1 MTRIQV
7 EVLDDADERAAKWWW
22 LFLITGIAWVLASF
36 VILAAEPSS
45 AALIAY
51 IVGIVLIAAGVNEL
65 LEIGFAQGWKWLH
78 GILGALF
85 IIAGIFAFIEPFQIF
100 GILALLIGWY
110 LLVKGT
116 FGIVFSIMFRD
127 ALPLWGLL
135 LATGIIEIVIG
146 IWAIGCP
153 GRSAALLILWV
164 GIGAMLRGITEIMFA
179 FRLRGGGS
187 GTSRPAFA

>member
-7 EVLDDADERAAKWWW
+7 EVLDDADEAGAKWWW

-65 LEIGFAQGWKWLH
+65 FEIGFAQGWKWLH

-110 LLVKGT
+110 LLIKGT
-116 FGIVFSIMFRD
+116 FGVVFSIMFRD
-127 ALPLWGLL
+127 GLPLWGLL
-135 LATGIIEIVIG
+135 LATGFIEIVIG
-146 IWAIGCP
+146 IWAIGYP

-179 FRLRGGGS
+179 FRLRGGGGAS
-187 GTSRPAFA
+187 PAFA

>member
-51 IVGIVLIAAGVNEL
+51 IVGVVLIAAGVNEL
-65 LEIGFAQGWKWLH
+65 FEIGFAQGWKWLH
-78 GILGALF
+78 AILGALF

-110 LLVKGT
+110 LLIKGT
-116 FGIVFSIMFRD
+116 FGVVFSIMFRD

-146 IWAIGCP
+146 IWAIGYP

-179 FRLRGGGS
+179 FRLRGGG
-187 GTSRPAFA
+187 GARPAFA